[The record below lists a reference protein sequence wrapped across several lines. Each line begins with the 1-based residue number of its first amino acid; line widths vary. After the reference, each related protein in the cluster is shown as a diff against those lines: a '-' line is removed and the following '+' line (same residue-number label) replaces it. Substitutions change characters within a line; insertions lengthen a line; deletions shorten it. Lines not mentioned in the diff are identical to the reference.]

1 MIRFEEKRDEKQKEN
16 CAVFFKRIT
25 SVRKNYRSV
34 WMIKKQEDDL
44 SSFLFEYFSPLQVM
58 IMKYSN
64 IK

>member
-1 MIRFEEKRDEKQKEN
+1 
-16 CAVFFKRIT
+16 
-25 SVRKNYRSV
+25 
-34 WMIKKQEDDL
+34 MIKKQEDDL